1 MSSGICLGLDTS
13 NYTTSAACF
22 DGETGRQAARLLE
35 VAPGAL
41 GLRQSEALFQHVK
54 RLPGLLE
61 SLREDGALEMP
72 VSVVGAS
79 TKPRWVEGSYMPC
92 FLAGES
98 VGRSIAASLGV
109 PFFACSHQQG
119 HIAAAAWASGRI
131 DLLDRPCLA
140 WHLSGGTT
148 ELLLVE
154 PEGNELHARKI
165 GGSSD
170 ISAGQLIDRTGQ
182 LLGLAFPAG
191 KALDE
196 LSERWESGEHF
207 SVKIHDLTFSLSG
220 VENKVKERAAKGAGP
235 EEIARFALATVAD
248 AVCRATD
255 AARHRWPGLPV
266 LCSGGVASN
275 RLLRQ
280 VLTER
285 CGAVFAPARYSTDN
299 AMGVAVLAH
308 RYWEE
313 GQP

>member
-1 MSSGICLGLDTS
+1 MSVSLGIDTS
-13 NYTTSAACF
+13 NYTTSVAVF
-22 DGETGRQAARLLE
+22 DGESGENVGKLLE
-35 VAPGAL
+35 VPSGAL
-41 GLRQSEALFQHVK
+41 GLRQSEALFQHV
-54 RLPGLLE
+54 RQLPALFAKLRQEGLLE
-61 SLREDGALEMP
+61 GIVA
-72 VSVVGAS
+72 VGAS
-79 TKPRWVEGSYMPC
+79 TRPRAVEGSYMPC

-98 VGRSIAASLGV
+98 QGRSLAHALGV
-109 PFFACSHQQG
+109 PFYAVSHQQG
-119 HIAAAAWASGRI
+119 HLAAAAFTAGRAE
-131 DLLDRPCLA
+131 LLEGPFLA

-207 SVKIHDLTFSLSG
+207 SVKIHDFTFSLSG

-235 EEIARFALATVAD
+235 EEIARFALTTVAD